1 VKSSAIHEEALA
13 EFDAAIAY
21 YEGNE
26 RGVGLRFH
34 AAVQHAIDIIER
46 HPRIG
51 SPHKTTPLRK
61 FVIGDFPYLLFYLDL
76 DELIWIVAIAHG
88 KRKPNYWK
96 ERLK

>member
-1 VKSSAIHEEALA
+1 MKPSAFHEEALA

-21 YEGNE
+21 YEETE
-26 RGVGLRFH
+26 RGLGLRFH

-51 SPHKTTPLRK
+51 SPYRTTQLRK
-61 FVIGDFPYLLFYLDL
+61 FVIGDFPYLLFYLHL
-76 DELIWIVAIAHG
+76 DELIWIVAIAHS